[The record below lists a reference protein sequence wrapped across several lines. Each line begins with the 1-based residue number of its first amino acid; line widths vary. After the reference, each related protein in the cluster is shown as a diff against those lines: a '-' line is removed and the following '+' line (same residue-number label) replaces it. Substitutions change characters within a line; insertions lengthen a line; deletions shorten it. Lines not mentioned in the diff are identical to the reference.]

1 MDDKKWLENTVGNIF
16 GGKLVELNENSYKI
30 SIRVYD
36 EDNKAALKLKK
47 NNILDSGTFLML
59 NTVYKTVSLRTL
71 SLLMLMQISQEAIWQ
86 LYLQASSLIANMR
99 LQRPVQTP
107 M

>member
-47 NNILDSGTFLML
+47 NNICVFYTPITLKIDVFG
-59 NTVYKTVSLRTL
+59 KTMNYIDNNAPEIKSLENKL
-71 SLLMLMQISQEAIWQ
+71 WEELLG
-86 LYLQASSLIANMR
+86 
-99 LQRPVQTP
+99 
-107 M
+107 